1 MKTPDFPI
9 PFVKM
14 SGTGNDFILIDHRQP
29 LIEPDSM
36 SAFAAAVCRR
46 KFSVGA
52 DGLILIENAEG
63 ADFRWRFFNADGSV
77 AEMCGNGARCAARF
91 AFMQGIAPTK
101 MRFETLAGLIE
112 AEVADQE
119 VAVKMTEP
127 HDLRLHQTI
136 SVNNAQL
143 VLHSLNTGVPHAVV
157 FVDNIEETDVRG
169 LGRIIRYHETF
180 QPAGTNVNF
189 VQKRGETFKVRTYE
203 RGVEDETLACG
214 TGSAASA
221 IIAALLGQAT
231 SPVEIITSGNDRLT
245 ILFSLL
251 EHKAGGTAPI
261 VYNVFLKGPAH
272 AVYQGELTAEALL

>member
-1 MKTPDFPI
+1 MNTPNLPI

-14 SGTGNDFILIDHRQP
+14 SGTGNDFILIDHRTP
-29 LIEPDSM
+29 LIEPESM

-52 DGLILIENAEG
+52 DGLILIENSEQ
-63 ADFRWRFFNADGSV
+63 ADFCWRFFNADGSV

-91 AFMQGIAPTK
+91 AFMQGIAPAK

-112 AEVADQE
+112 AEVSGKE

-136 SVNNAQL
+136 SVNNGPL
-143 VLHSLNTGVPHAVV
+143 ILHSLNTGVPHVIV

-169 LGRIIRYHETF
+169 LGRIIRYHEAF

-189 VQKRGETFKVRTYE
+189 VQKRGDAFKVRTYE
-203 RGVEDETLACG
+203 RGLEDETLACG

-221 IIAALLGQAT
+221 IIAALLGQAA

-245 ILFSLL
+245 ILFSLP